1 MPALALLLLL
11 AAEPSVTPAAE
22 ANQLSAPVFA
32 TSGYTKPAEVEKG
45 CVGRSVRVPA
55 ELESF
60 NGSAT
65 VKFVV
70 MRDGTAKGFE
80 VITDTP
86 RPLVDAIWQ
95 AVQSCKF
102 TPGLDSKGTPRDIW
116 MILPFRFQGGAP
128 PPAGTPPR
136 EAKPGCID
144 NQLHY
149 RFPPNRLLH
158 GLVAVRVA
166 ISPDGKPGAFQFP
179 PGLPDDVVNAFT
191 LSMQDCPYLPST
203 TPDGQAVAGTYEHR
217 VFYAKP
223 GDAARAAGTAPK
235 LKREAKLSSPTCL
248 QRLRPAGVI
257 GHAVVEVTVTAEG
270 EPTNFR
276 LQPENT
282 PATLRLDII
291 NVLSACKWETAIGL
305 DDKPVAGE
313 TSVTIRYR

>member
-11 AAEPSVTPAAE
+11 AVDPSLPPAAATNE
-22 ANQLSAPVFA
+22 LVEPVFA
-32 TSGYTKPAEVEKG
+32 TSGYVKPAEVEKG

-60 NGSAT
+60 NGRAT
-65 VKFVV
+65 AKFVV
-70 MRDGTAKGFE
+70 MRDGTVKGFE
-80 VITDTP
+80 VITETP

-116 MILPFRFQGGAP
+116 MILPFRFQGAASP
-128 PPAGTPPR
+128 TAGTPPR

-166 ISPDGKPGAFQFP
+166 ISAEGKPGAFQFP
-179 PGLPDDVVNAFT
+179 PGLPDDVVSAFT
-191 LSMQDCPYLPST
+191 LSMQDCPYLPAT
-203 TPDGQAVAGTYEHR
+203 DPGGQAIAGTYEHR
-217 VFYAKP
+217 VFYARP
-223 GDAARAAGTAPK
+223 GDAERAAGTAPK
-235 LKREAKLSSPTCL
+235 LKRQAKLSSTLCL
-248 QRLRPAGVI
+248 QRLKPAGVI

-276 LQPENT
+276 LQPQNT
-282 PATLRLDII
+282 PAALRLAILD
-291 NVLSACKWETAIGL
+291 VLAACKWEPAIGL